1 MRLLETL
8 REIEEEELHSFYM
21 PGHKRHPDFIK
32 KLENLVNLDIT
43 EIPKAD
49 HLHDPKSCILE
60 TQKTIASFY
69 GSGDSR
75 VLINGSTVGIL
86 SMIIGSLDEGD
97 HVLLNRNAHKSIYNA
112 VEFAKLRPHYY
123 LPEYDD
129 YLGIVTDY
137 DLNKIKEMIVKS
149 PDIKAVIL
157 TYPTYEGICMSIEPI
172 ISFCHERNILVL
184 VDEAHGA
191 HFKLNSD
198 YPESALDLGADIVVQ
213 SFHKTLPA
221 LTQTACLHYGK
232 HLFQTE
238 MGLRIIK
245 QVDDCL
251 KTFQSSSPSYVLMAS
266 VDVMM
271 TLILE
276 KGNAWSQRLIESTNE
291 FYDHTKDLKTMSF
304 YQTDLKKDPSKL
316 VLMVNPA
323 YYESGSWDGEVI
335 STRLRDQ
342 YRIQV
347 EYETKTMLLFMSSI
361 CSDLAD
367 FKALEEALLELD
379 QQRIQTFKNKVLNKE
394 TLVLDQS
401 NAGGLFQ
408 YKKQYEQIVSLDHQV
423 YMPYEV
429 KRKPHKIVAVEDAVG
444 EVSVEFLTPYP
455 PGIPICVPGELITQE
470 TIDLLKQ
477 LLKEELTQLTIL
489 ERRLG

>member
-8 REIEEEELHSFYM
+8 REIEEEDLHSFYM

-60 TQKTIASFY
+60 TQKTIVSFY

-112 VEFAKLRPHYY
+112 IEFAKLRPHYY

-137 DLNKIKEMIVKS
+137 DLNKIKETILRQ
-149 PDIKAVIL
+149 PEIKAVIL
-157 TYPTYEGICMSIEPI
+157 TYPTYEGICMSIKPI

-191 HFKLNSD
+191 HFKLSSD

-245 QVDDCL
+245 QVDNCL
-251 KTFQSSSPSYVLMAS
+251 KTFQSSSPSYILMAS

-271 TLILE
+271 SLILE
-276 KGNAWSQRLIESTNE
+276 KGNAWSERLIESTNE
-291 FYDHTKDLKTMSF
+291 LYKHTRGLETMSF
-304 YQTDLKKDPSKL
+304 YQTDLKEDPTKL
-316 VLMVNPA
+316 VLMVNPDH
-323 YYESGSWDGEVI
+323 YEEGSWDGEVI
-335 STRLRDQ
+335 STSLRDQ
-342 YRIQV
+342 YHIQV

-361 CSDLAD
+361 CNDPAD
-367 FKALEEALLELD
+367 FKALEDALLEMD
-379 QQRIQTFKNKVLNKE
+379 QLRLQAVKTKALNKDTFALE
-394 TLVLDQS
+394 RS
-401 NAGGLFQ
+401 NTGALFQ
-408 YKKQYEQIVSLDHQV
+408 YKNQYEQIVRLDHQV
-423 YMPYEV
+423 YMPFEV
-429 KRKPHKIVAVEDAVG
+429 KRKPYKEVTVEEAVG
-444 EVSVEFLTPYP
+444 EISVEFLTPYP

-477 LLKEELTQLTIL
+477 LLKEELTQLKIL